1 MSKGL
6 VQLEYR
12 ELDVRELVR
21 RIEEE
26 ANNLGEDAL
35 QIYSRAVSWRPPV
48 APEAAAAGR
57 AAPKAG

>member
-26 ANNLGEDAL
+26 ANNLGEDPL
-35 QIYSRAVSWRPPV
+35 QIYLEQCLGDRR
-48 APEAAAAGR
+48 
-57 AAPKAG
+57 